1 MYHNIINSD
10 SINHASLRVNIENN
24 KVIHVSIH
32 FANNC
37 QTDLEKQDFV
47 VSKKTIYTVIV

>member
-1 MYHNIINSD
+1 MYLNIINSD
-10 SINHASLRVNIENN
+10 SLNHASLRVDIENN

-37 QTDLEKQDFV
+37 QTDQEKQDFG
-47 VSKKTIYTVIV
+47 VSKKTSVL